1 MITKQTY
8 GLSPALTVAINGVPV
23 DYLALNEVVLHLEVG
38 LHDMLVL
45 RMSGIPPRAMTDYR
59 NRPVFCSM
67 DLGGGMFS
75 DFYGYVIDVRAV
87 SATSGGVMNGSPFQD
102 AYVYCMGTSYEMR
115 GGDSRVW
122 KETRLHD
129 VATTLSSKY
138 GFSMDVPFDNL
149 ILSPMLQD
157 NESDWQFLVRYAE
170 ALGYETTLHG
180 THLHVFDP
188 YKAYTHGTSF
198 HRLYTGKQAM
208 AGLTP
213 QPGQIS
219 TFDVSLAEHH
229 PDGVYKDTTIAVHQD
244 DNLIYEVSLRSLR
257 GISAP
262 ARFSNRL
269 RDSVDTFEQ
278 AVRAIDVE
286 SKEHYDYSANATVL
300 AVPGCKPGG
309 VVEVDSYGTDSID
322 GLWYVRAVK
331 HTLHSSAFVSDL
343 KLVRNINSELV
354 PTSVAVFQAPP
365 APKLVN
371 DRWIASKR
379 NINAYT

>member
-1 MITKQTY
+1 MISKQSY
-8 GLSPALTVAINGVPV
+8 GLSPTLTVSINGVPV
-23 DYLALNEVVLHLEVG
+23 DYIALNEVRLHLEAG

-59 NRPVFCSM
+59 NRPVFCSL
-67 DLGGGMFS
+67 DLGGGMLS
-75 DFYGYVIDVRAV
+75 EFYGYVIDVRAV
-87 SATSGGVMNGSPFQD
+87 AATSAGAVNNSPFQD

-122 KETRLHD
+122 KNARLQD
-129 VATTLSSKY
+129 VAFTLSEKY
-138 GFSMDVPFDNL
+138 GFSVDVPDDKL

-157 NESDWQFLVRYAE
+157 NESDWQFLTRYAM

-180 THLHVFDP
+180 THLHIFDP

-198 HRLYTGKQAM
+198 HRLYTGKQAL

-213 QPGQIS
+213 TPGQIS

-244 DNLIYEVSLRSLR
+244 DNTIYEVSLRQLR
-257 GISAP
+257 GITAP

-269 RDSVDTFEQ
+269 RDSVDTYEQ

-286 SKEHYDYSANATVL
+286 AKSTYDYTATATVL
-300 AVPGCKPGG
+300 GVPGCVPGG
-309 VVEVDSYGTDSID
+309 LVEIDSYGADNTD
-322 GLWYVRAVK
+322 GLWYVKSVK
-331 HTLHSSAFVSDL
+331 HTLHSGAFLSEL

-354 PTSVAVFQAPP
+354 PTPVAVFQRPS
-365 APKLVN
+365 APKLVG

-379 NINAYT
+379 NTNAYT